1 MINNI
6 LSINID
12 KNNQVEG
19 EGIDF
24 STMNAISSCPFRGIV
39 RNVLGKQFKEGE
51 ERNMALEAGDLS
63 HKVYAV
69 WRAMSIKDEELRD
82 IYVKKFLK
90 QVVPE
95 MPDEIFEKELEEL
108 VSKTTDCITPL
119 SKMMVYADWI
129 IANSGFYD
137 DEKDKKRTIE
147 NIRTSLMAYGSN
159 FLTLVAEEPVWISED
174 RTKVGIELPFE
185 HTIRFEYKENSVKK
199 VKYVKFI
206 GKIDGIHV
214 HKNGKLI
221 IHENKTA
228 ARLDDSWLAQWF
240 MSHQITGYCLAAS
253 DFVGEFIDQARV
265 LGMQIPVPKSSGY
278 AYRTE
283 RVDRPQHFLENWAK
297 WVIVQADIIEQYK
310 DCPEKA
316 IMNTKSCC
324 AFYSTCPL
332 MCLCTLP
339 EDERKQAINEMVVKK
354 WSPLNE

>member
-6 LSINID
+6 LSINIRKD
-12 KNNQVEG
+12 IQIDG
-19 EGIDF
+19 DGIDF
-24 STMNAISSCPFRGIV
+24 STMNAVSSCPFRGIV
-39 RNVLGKQFKEGE
+39 KNVLGKQFKEGE

-69 WRAMSIKDEELRD
+69 WRALTIKDEELQN
-82 IYVKKFLK
+82 IYVRKFLK

-95 MPDEIFEKELEEL
+95 MPDEIFEKELESI
-108 VSKTTDCITPL
+108 VNKSVDCITPL
-119 SKMMVYADWI
+119 SKLMVYADWV
-129 IANSGFYD
+129 IANSGFYN

-159 FLTLVAEEPVWISED
+159 FLSLVEEEPVWISKD
-174 RTKVGIELPFE
+174 RAKVGIELPFE
-185 HTIRFEYKENSVKK
+185 LVICFEYEENSEKK
-199 VKYVKFI
+199 TKFVKFI
-206 GKIDGIHV
+206 GKIDGIHI
-214 HKNGKLI
+214 HKNNKLI
-221 IHENKTA
+221 IHENKTG

-265 LGMQIPVPKSSGY
+265 LGMQIPVPKTSGY

-297 WVIVQADIIEQYK
+297 WVITQAEVIDGYK
-310 DCPEKA
+310 DYPEKA
-316 IMNTKSCC
+316 IMNTKNCC

-339 EDERKQAINEMVVKK
+339 ENERKLAIDEMIVKK

>member
-1 MINNI
+1 MISEI
-6 LSINID
+6 VSINID
-12 KNNQVEG
+12 KEFPLEG
-19 EGIDF
+19 DGIDF
-24 STMNAISSCPFRGIV
+24 STMNAISSCPFKGIV
-39 RNVLGKQFKEGE
+39 SNVLGKHLKDGE

-69 WRAMSIKDEELRD
+69 WRALSLEDEELQD

-95 MPDEIFEKELEEL
+95 MPDEVFDKEVEEL
-108 VSKTTDCITPL
+108 VGKTTDCLTPL
-119 SKMMVYADWI
+119 AEMMVYADWV

-159 FLTLVAEEPVWISED
+159 FLTLVKEEPVWISED

-185 HTIRFEYKENSVKK
+185 YVIRFEYIENGFKN
-199 VKYVKFI
+199 VKYIKFI

-228 ARLDDSWLAQWF
+228 SRLDDSWLAQWY

-253 DFVGEFIDQARV
+253 DFVGEYIDQARV
-265 LGMQIPVPKSSGY
+265 LGMQIPVPKMSGY
-278 AYRTE
+278 AYRTD
-283 RVDRPQHFLENWAK
+283 RVDRPQYFLESWAK
-297 WVIVQADIIEQYK
+297 WVITQSDIIDQYK
-310 DCPEKA
+310 DYPEKA

-339 EDERKQAINEMVVKK
+339 EDERKQAIEEMPVKK